1 MATVSVVEPLTGNRP
16 FSTTSLFEG
25 KLYANTGLDK
35 GRQVQ
40 IFQFNPSAVELGL
53 AARRARS

>member
-53 AARRARS
+53 ESR